1 MSEIAKVEV
10 VEQRLAPKKQHWCLP
25 LLLLLAAVVYVSTS
39 FTPVLFDETE
49 GQYAGAAREM
59 LQGGHWLVPTNDS
72 LPRLQKPPLLY
83 WFLCLSIGL
92 FGQTEFAARLRKRLA
107 TIAWSWASYVVEEGL
122 AGLRGDVTAAA

>member
-1 MSEIAKVEV
+1 MAETAKVEGV
-10 VEQRLAPKKQHWCLP
+10 AQRVAPKKQHWALP

-59 LQGGHWLVPTNDS
+59 LQGGHWLVPTNDG

-92 FGQTEFAARLRKRLA
+92 FGQTEFAARLPNALA
-107 TIAWSWASYVVEEGL
+107 TIAWIWASQRLEF
-122 AGLRGDVTAAA
+122 LRA